1 MNNEQPEQEQK
12 LTLTLPDYLGFAL
25 SKMSFDDIPEPPD
38 ISWFVTTKEDDTGKS
53 QTFAVMT
60 VFTKNHINNFW
71 FDHDDLVKLVINA
84 QRAGVVLEQEMA
96 KSQTLTVAS
105 EGQMIQTIENMK
117 KVKRNML
124 TIPEN

>member
-1 MNNEQPEQEQK
+1 MNNEQPEQEDK

-25 SKMSFDDIPEPPD
+25 SKMSFDDIPEPPE

-60 VFTKNHINNFW
+60 VFTKNHISNFW

-105 EGQMIQTIENMK
+105 EGQMIQTIEKME

-124 TIPEN
+124 TIPGN

>member
-1 MNNEQPEQEQK
+1 MNDEQQEDK
-12 LTLTLPDYLGFAL
+12 ITLTLPDYLGFAL
-25 SKMSFDDIPEPPD
+25 SKMPFDDIPEPPD

-60 VFTKNHINNFW
+60 VFTKNHISNFW

-105 EGQMIQTIENMK
+105 EGQMIQTIENME

-124 TIPEN
+124 TIPGN